1 MKNKTNPSKQPLS
14 RALSATWIAPVLLA
28 LLGYS
33 AAVQADTKVRAS
45 SFEYDASGLLT
56 KEVIEPDS
64 PNDCLQTSYTYD
76 LYGNKTSVST
86 SACSGANGYAV
97 ASATVARTAS
107 SNFGAD
113 GRFALSTTNA
123 LNQTETKAYD
133 ARFGA
138 ITSLTGPNGLT
149 TTWVYDGFGR
159 KTRENRAD
167 GTYTTWAYL
176 LCTDVGANCPGPIGG
191 ATINWVAVEQSYAA
205 NASINAPEK
214 RQFYDT
220 LNRVVRVQTQGYD
233 GAGAA
238 PALVQDTEYN
248 ALGQVARKSNLYAL
262 NTGTPYWAS
271 YSYDVL
277 GRVISEQVTD
287 PDAPGGVAVTTNSYN
302 GLSTTTTNSKGQT
315 KTTTKNAQGQVAQV
329 TDAQGNTISYSYDAL
344 GQLLS
349 TNAAGSITSM
359 SYNQRG
365 QKVAMNDPAM
375 GAWVYAYNAFGELVY
390 QRDSLN
396 QSSTM
401 AYDVL
406 GRMVQRTK
414 PDLISQWSYDKKFD
428 GTACGKGVGK
438 LCEAIA
444 DNGYRRT
451 HSYDTLGRPVSTA
464 TVLDNP
470 ASPAVV
476 SIGYDANTGRVAN
489 KTWPTGYQAS
499 YTYSALGYLNTVT
512 GGGTNGFTQTVSYQV
527 LAINAQG
534 QITQYRYGN
543 QVTTVKAYNAAT
555 GRLSGQTATLDG
567 QGSGNVL
574 NQSYGYDSLGNLTAR
589 SDNSPGVGTQ
599 ESFSYDSLNRLT
611 NTTILGGGV
620 SPPQTTEVLYDA
632 RGNIAYKSDVGRYW
646 YDAARPNRMTN
657 VTLEMAPGAQ
667 LPLTGTRA
675 LSYVFDDY
683 RGGAQSV
690 GGTTV
695 GNGNLE
701 YTVSQDTVNNLHT
714 LRSESYTSFNMPK
727 EIVYGNFITSTS
739 STADRTLSFIY
750 GPEHQRIKQNVV
762 LSGNGTSVYSAGN
775 TWYLN
780 GDDGLGLSFEKEV
793 KANGTT
799 EDKHYVSAGGLV
811 FAMFTSRSGNL
822 NGKPATT
829 TAYYHHDHLGSL
841 AVITDETGAVTER
854 LAYDPWGKRRNING
868 VADVLDS
875 IVGYQTDRGFT
886 MHEHLDEIGVIHMN
900 GRIYDPLIGRFM
912 SADPFIQDPT
922 NLQSYS
928 RYAYVTNNPLAK
940 HDPNGYFWGWVVA
953 AVAEVAHQAGV
964 IDTKTTR
971 TIQAFA
977 IASEIGQWV
986 KTEVMWANA
995 ATSANAAAIGSV
1007 VGGAAGGAAFGFV
1020 ASNGSLEA
1028 AAQGAFT
1035 GALFGVAGL
1044 QGADDSFVRYAAHAG
1059 AGCVSAA
1066 ASGGDCGKSAV
1077 AAVFGKYATNAIG
1090 DSSFLSNDIAKGVAS
1105 AVAGGVGSVIAGG
1118 KFENGAVTASYG
1130 YLFNHMF
1137 SFGRRIGVP
1146 AIGGGKV
1153 SVAVSYENGEFDFGM
1168 VTEHDIPG
1176 PSVGKLYGG
1185 KTLELSYSPG
1195 TLQSNNDTTVLQY
1208 SGGVPSPGVGGVGA
1222 SFAVDQQNRFA
1233 GASLSFGPQLGAGAA
1248 PSRSVTTISYQRDI
1262 KPAITK
1268 MMDKLFNR

>member
-1 MKNKTNPSKQPLS
+1 MTNKTNQCKQPMT
-14 RALSATWIAPVLLA
+14 RALSAAWIAPVLLA

-33 AAVQADTKVRAS
+33 AAAQADTKVRAS
-45 SFEYDASGLLT
+45 SFEYDASGLLI

-76 LYGNKTSVST
+76 SYGNKTSVST
-86 SACSGANGYAV
+86 SACASASGYAV
-97 ASATVARTAS
+97 ASASVARTAS
-107 SNFGAD
+107 SSFGAD

-123 LNQTETKAYD
+123 LGQTETKAYD
-133 ARFGA
+133 PRFGK

-176 LCTDVGANCPGPIGG
+176 LCTDVGASCPGPIGG
-191 ATINWVAVEQSYAA
+191 ATVNWVIVEQSYAA
-205 NASINAPEK
+205 NGAVNAPEK
-214 RQFYDT
+214 RQFHDT
-220 LNRVVRVQTQGYD
+220 LDRVVRVQTLGFD
-233 GAGAA
+233 ATGGSASAA
-238 PALVQDTEYN
+238 PTLVQDTEYN

-277 GRVISEQVTD
+277 GRVASEQVTD
-287 PDAPGGVAVTTNSYN
+287 PAAPGGVAVTTNSYN

-315 KTTTKNAQGQVAQV
+315 KTITKNAQGQVAQV

-349 TNAAGSITSM
+349 TNAAGSITTM

-396 QSSTM
+396 QASTM

-406 GRMVQRTK
+406 GRLVQRTE

-428 GTACGKGVGK
+428 NTACGKGVGK

-451 HSYDTLGRPVSTA
+451 HSYDPLGRPVSTA

-499 YTYSALGYLNTVT
+499 YTYSALGYLSAVT
-512 GGGTNGFTQTVSYQV
+512 GGGTNGYTQTVSYQV
-527 LAINAQG
+527 LAMNAQG

-543 QVTTVKAYNAAT
+543 QVTTVKTHDAAT
-555 GRLSGQTATLDG
+555 GRLMAQSATLDG

-574 NQSYGYDSLGNLTAR
+574 AQTYSYDSLGNLTAR
-589 SDNSPGVGTQ
+589 TDSSPGVGTQ

-620 SPPQTTEVLYDA
+620 SPPQTVEVLYDA

-657 VTLEMAPGAQ
+657 VTLETAPGAQ

-701 YTVSQDTVNNLHT
+701 YTVSQDTANNLHT

-799 EDKHYVSAGGLV
+799 ENKHYVSAGGLV

-841 AVITDETGAVTER
+841 AVITDESGAVTER
-854 LAYDPWGKRRNING
+854 LSYDPWGKRRYANG
-868 VADVLDS
+868 VPDTLDS
-875 IVGYQTDRGFT
+875 VVGYQTDRGYT

-928 RYAYVTNNPLAK
+928 RYAYVTNNPLALT
-940 HDPNGYFWGWVVA
+940 DPTGYIFGIDDFII
-953 AVAEVAHQAGV
+953 AVAIIQTARVTGV
-964 IDTKTTR
+964 IDNR
-971 TIQAFA
+971 TAGTLTS
-977 IASEIGQWV
+977 IATMAVLGP
-986 KTEVMWANA
+986 
-995 ATSANAAAIGSV
+995 
-1007 VGGAAGGAAFGFV
+1007 
-1020 ASNGSLEA
+1020 
-1028 AAQGAFT
+1028 QGAFGT
-1035 GALFGVAGL
+1035 FAGGGMAQAAIAGFAGGVVGSGTFEGGV
-1044 QGADDSFVRYAAHAG
+1044 QGAFSAAMFSWAGDIGEAAKGGWQQYAAHAV
-1059 AGCVSAA
+1059 AGCVTSAA
-1066 ASGGDCGKSAV
+1066 GGGDCSKGAA
-1077 AAVFGKYATNAIG
+1077 AAVFGKYATNNIKI
-1090 DSSFLSNDIAKGVAS
+1090 DDMVLRGVAA

-1118 KFENGAVTASYG
+1118 KFENGASTAAFG
-1130 YLFNHMF
+1130 YLFN
-1137 SFGRRIGVP
+1137 
-1146 AIGGGKV
+1146 
-1153 SVAVSYENGEFDFGM
+1153 
-1168 VTEHDIPG
+1168 
-1176 PSVGKLYGG
+1176 
-1185 KTLELSYSPG
+1185 ELSHA
-1195 TLQSNNDTTVLQY
+1195 T
-1208 SGGVPSPGVGGVGA
+1208 
-1222 SFAVDQQNRFA
+1222 
-1233 GASLSFGPQLGAGAA
+1233 
-1248 PSRSVTTISYQRDI
+1248 
-1262 KPAITK
+1262 
-1268 MMDKLFNR
+1268 FNRKSGQLYVRDADTGKEARGLFFSGTGSSDQIPAGDYAILQRGDKDGFRLEPYDSVFGNDKHDGTGQSLLRLHGPGRSNGCVTACDASGWAQVKALITNTATKQVEITRYKSITLPGGYLLGRIPVGTEKVNYYGRLKVE

>member
-1 MKNKTNPSKQPLS
+1 MNSKTTPIS
-14 RALSATWIAPVLLA
+14 RMALMLAVVLGAGTSAW
-28 LLGYS
+28 
-33 AAVQADTKVRAS
+33 ADTKIRAS
-45 SFEYDASGLLT
+45 SFEYDATGLLI

-64 PNDCLQTSYTYD
+64 PNDCLQTSYSYD
-76 LYGNKTSVST
+76 TYGNKTSVST
-86 SACSGANGYAV
+86 SACASASGYAV
-97 ASATVARTAS
+97 ASASVARTAS
-107 SNFGAD
+107 SSFGAD

-123 LNQTETKAYD
+123 LGQTETKAYD
-133 ARFGA
+133 ARFGK

-176 LCTDVGANCPGPIGG
+176 LCTDAGASCPGPIGG
-191 ATINWVAVEQSYAA
+191 ATVNWVIVEQSYAA
-205 NASINAPEK
+205 NGAVNAPEK
-214 RQFYDT
+214 RQFHDT
-220 LNRVVRVQTQGYD
+220 LDRVVRVQTLGFD
-233 GAGAA
+233 ATGGSASAA
-238 PALVQDTEYN
+238 PTLVQDTEYN

-277 GRVISEQVTD
+277 GRVASEQVTD
-287 PDAPGGVAVTTNSYN
+287 PAAPGGVAVTTNSYN

-329 TDAQGNTISYSYDAL
+329 TDALGNTISYSYDAL

-349 TNAAGSITSM
+349 TNAAGSITTM

-396 QSSTM
+396 QASTM

-406 GRMVQRTK
+406 GRMIQRTE

-428 GTACGKGVGK
+428 NTACGKGVGK

-451 HSYDTLGRPVSTA
+451 HSYDTLGRAASTA

-499 YTYSALGYLNTVT
+499 YTYSALGYLSAVT

-527 LAINAQG
+527 LAMNAQG

-543 QVTTVKAYNAAT
+543 QVTTVKTHEPAT
-555 GRLSGQTATLDG
+555 GRLTAQSATFDG

-574 NQSYGYDSLGNLTAR
+574 AQTYSYDSLGNLTAR
-589 SDNSPGVGTQ
+589 TDSSPGVGTQ

-620 SPPQTTEVLYDA
+620 SPPQTIEVLYDA

-657 VTLEMAPGAQ
+657 VTLETAPGAQ

-683 RGGAQSV
+683 RSTAQSV
-690 GGTTV
+690 NGTTV

-701 YTVSQDTVNNLHT
+701 YTVSQDTANNLHT
-714 LRSESYTSFNMPK
+714 LRSESYTSFNMPQQ
-727 EIVYGNFITSTS
+727 IVFGNFITSTT
-739 STADRTLSFIY
+739 STADRTLSFVY
-750 GPEHQRIKQNVV
+750 GPEHQRIKQNVT

-793 KANGTT
+793 KDNGTT
-799 EDKHYVSAGGLV
+799 ENKHYVSAGNLV

-829 TAYYHHDHLGSL
+829 IAYYHHDHLGSL
-841 AVITDETGAVTER
+841 AVITDESGAVTER
-854 LAYDPWGKRRNING
+854 LSYDPWGKRRYANG
-868 VADVLDS
+868 VPDTLDS
-875 IVGYQTDRGFT
+875 VVGYATDRGYT

-900 GRIYDPLIGRFM
+900 GRIYDPLIGRMM
-912 SADPFIQDPT
+912 SADPFIQAPT
-922 NLQSYS
+922 NLQSYN
-928 RYAYVTNNPLAK
+928 RYAYVTNNPLAMT
-940 HDPNGYFWGWVVA
+940 DPSGYLGWGWIA
-953 AVAEVAHQAGV
+953 AIAAEVAHQVGA

-971 TIQAFA
+971 TIQAIA
-977 IASEIGQWV
+977 IAYETGS
-986 KTEVMWANA
+986 WASSAYQSSSAAMAASCTASGAANVAFNA
-995 ATSANAAAIGSV
+995 AVINGSVMGFTNAFISSEGNFEVGINGAISGAISGGVDGYFGSNYPIERVGVNAV
-1007 VGGAAGGAAFGFV
+1007 VGGVQSRLQGRSFEDGARSSFKFSALAYLNVRMRKEMIEQSAEHAPENGGHNNGAGLSKGMFGDFFKLAGGRWNPNLGHGTVQCSPLGCLQSGPGSFFGFKYQSGDLMDMVMESFAGPHDKANSPWFYSATGYNKFAKDPIWLDLVTNYTSSLIFAAPFAAGAMYEQ
-1020 ASNGSLEA
+1020 L
-1028 AAQGAFT
+1028 
-1035 GALFGVAGL
+1035 
-1044 QGADDSFVRYAAHAG
+1044 
-1059 AGCVSAA
+1059 
-1066 ASGGDCGKSAV
+1066 
-1077 AAVFGKYATNAIG
+1077 
-1090 DSSFLSNDIAKGVAS
+1090 
-1105 AVAGGVGSVIAGG
+1105 
-1118 KFENGAVTASYG
+1118 
-1130 YLFNHMF
+1130 HM
-1137 SFGRRIGVP
+1137 
-1146 AIGGGKV
+1146 
-1153 SVAVSYENGEFDFGM
+1153 
-1168 VTEHDIPG
+1168 
-1176 PSVGKLYGG
+1176 
-1185 KTLELSYSPG
+1185 
-1195 TLQSNNDTTVLQY
+1195 
-1208 SGGVPSPGVGGVGA
+1208 GA
-1222 SFAVDQQNRFA
+1222 SR
-1233 GASLSFGPQLGAGAA
+1233 
-1248 PSRSVTTISYQRDI
+1248 R
-1262 KPAITK
+1262 
-1268 MMDKLFNR
+1268 